1 MSVYKSLHRLRQY
14 ARQESELQVRKARE
28 ERDAQ
33 AARIDALRA
42 EVQSARAA
50 VDPDDANALAAYQA
64 WRLRAEMN
72 ERRESARLAQRERD
86 LEQHTRMHTDNVR
99 KELTMEK
106 FMELQAERALEES
119 RRVDAR
125 KMDEIAGSRR
135 DPEQGRSE

>member
-28 ERDAQ
+28 ERDTQ

-42 EVQSARAA
+42 EVQTARAA
-50 VDPDDANALAAYQA
+50 VDPQDANALASYQS

-86 LEQHTRMHTDNVR
+86 LEQHTRTHTDNVR

-106 FMELQAERALEES
+106 YMEVQAELALEET
-119 RRVDAR
+119 RRDEAR
-125 KMDEIAGSRR
+125 KMDELAGSRH
-135 DPEQGRSE
+135 DFAQGRSE